1 MQKAVDKSI
10 GYIYKPKSGW
20 PRTNPAIKSVQSQ
33 TRKQKRGIRYST
45 RTLATL
51 PSKCCTLTIN
61 AL

>member
-33 TRKQKRGIRYST
+33 TRKQNRGIRYST
-45 RTLATL
+45 RTPWLVGHA
-51 PSKCCTLTIN
+51 
-61 AL
+61 AF